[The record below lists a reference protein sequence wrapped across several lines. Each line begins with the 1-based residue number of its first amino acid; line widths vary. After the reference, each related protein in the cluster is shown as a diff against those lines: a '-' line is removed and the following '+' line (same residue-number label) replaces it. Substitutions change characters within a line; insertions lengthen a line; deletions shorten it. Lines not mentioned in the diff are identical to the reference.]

1 MQCHTSPPLHIP
13 PVAKP
18 NRQKPAEIFPGEV
31 CDENPAENFCIW
43 SETNTASQKNFWDP
57 WLNCQIMLIRFAVS
71 TVYCTLFLVRI
82 DRIAVVFSLFCRQDM
97 LHHDHADL
105 NCFCYTL
112 VHVTSLK
119 CSENLWTSLWLLWNA
134 AISWCIVM
142 SGVRFAH
149 TGCSNKKQSLRKILY
164 P

>member
-57 WLNCQIMLIRFAVS
+57 WLNCQIMLIRFAVG
-71 TVYCTLFLVRI
+71 TLFLVQI
-82 DRIAVVFSLFCRQDM
+82 DRIAVVFPLLSTGSATY
-97 LHHDHADL
+97 DHAYL
-105 NCFCYTL
+105 SCYCYML
-112 VHVTSLK
+112 VHVASLK